1 MIPNREEVSIKQNR
15 SYETRISNSAL
26 PYRAGSFCESVP
38 SCLGLAAGA
47 AGCKAT
53 QTPTQVDSP
62 DAQTPPLTPQ
72 EWVQRNFQKPA
83 DKPVGQAPTL
93 MAELRPVP
101 QTTNSS
107 LPPNP
112 RNQSRALPTWQ
123 IRPPARRPKPVRR
136 LRRPTPRLN
145 PARQPRVPTLR
156 PSWSLRRASLSA
168 PLPTL
173 LPRRPVGKSAGQSTG
188 FSGHPDQ

>member
-1 MIPNREEVSIKQNR
+1 MKHASQ
-15 SYETRISNSAL
+15 TQHFRIAL
-26 PYRAGSFCESVP
+26 AHSVKA
-38 SCLGLAAGA
+38 SLLALALAAGA

-83 DKPVGQAPTL
+83 DKPVGQARTL

-107 LPPNP
+107 LRRNP
-112 RNQSRALPTWQ
+112 RNRIPGPCRPGRSDRQSAAPNQ
-123 IRPPARRPKPVRR
+123 CADSGG
-136 LRRPTPRLN
+136 
-145 PARQPRVPTLR
+145 QPRASTQPVNPGFRLCAQAGR
-156 PSWSLRRASLSA
+156 SGEPACQPRCQPSCRAG
-168 PLPTL
+168 
-173 LPRRPVGKSAGQSTG
+173 RVGKSAGQSTG